1 MANSIAN
8 KKIFLVFENRYRQLA
23 ALLANENYK
32 QKIMGEIIWF
42 SSIIHHL
49 RNTGHQVLHCSPYNF
64 AQLYS
69 LHRDKKEDFI
79 LLMDRYTIQKTMNLI
94 KKDINRVFCM
104 CIWGKTSDDLNRLGI
119 SALSC
124 KQVLTQFDYGLSN
137 TYLGFDM
144 SVLCPYIEKNKYK
157 PFGLL
162 WGKDIEYINIP
173 LVTFL
178 TSKGMKFY
186 TVSQTKLN
194 LENVTDL
201 GILSK
206 SEWTQLLHD
215 TTFLLGSGNPKSG
228 TSILEALYYK
238 TAIVAPR
245 YQIPECVDN
254 NNVHLIDGLQPIDIF
269 NLLNNISFVEDHRI
283 DTLVSV
289 DMLSERIENIFYRS
303 II

>member
-1 MANSIAN
+1 MSET
-8 KKIFLVFENRYRQLA
+8 KKTFLVYENRYSQLA
-23 ALLANENYK
+23 PLLADKNYK

-49 RNTGHQVLHCSPYNF
+49 RNTGHKVLHCSPKNF
-64 AQLYS
+64 TELYTS
-69 LHRDKKEDFI
+69 HRDEKKDFI
-79 LLMDRYTIQKTMNLI
+79 LLMDRYTIQKTMKLI
-94 KKDINRVFCM
+94 KKDIKRVFCM
-104 CIWGKTSDDLNRLGI
+104 CIWGKTSDDLKRLGI
-119 SALSC
+119 SDLSC

-144 SVLCPYIEKNKYK
+144 SVLCPNIEKTKYN
-157 PFGLL
+157 PIGLL
-162 WGKDIEYINIP
+162 WGKDIEFINIP

-186 TVSQTKLN
+186 SVSKTKLK
-194 LENVTDL
+194 LDNVTDL
-201 GILSK
+201 GILPK

-245 YQIPECVDN
+245 YQIPECVEN
-254 NNVHLIDGLQPIDIF
+254 NNIHIIDNLQPIEIF
-269 NLLNNISFVEDHRI
+269 NLLKNITFVEDQRI
-283 DTLVSV
+283 ETLASV
-289 DMLSERIENIFYRS
+289 DKLKERIHNIFYKS
-303 II
+303 ILM